1 MKRTS
6 RQLCNMSRRREE
18 DGQRYIEGGGRRGG
32 ERERE
37 STLVHFNGIYIKAR
51 QISSWVLDV
60 RGSKKPFR
68 HTAGFLIVKIDGEL
82 YSFSSVCGERKCTDK
97 TMSSLFRLLTCVNRV
112 AQIFVAF
119 KYYLFP
125 DSSLIKIHTACA
137 VAFTLTQLPQLF
149 ASFCF

>member
-18 DGQRYIEGGGRRGG
+18 DGHRYIEGGRRG

-37 STLVHFNGIYIKAR
+37 RGREATLVHFNGIYIKAQ

-68 HTAGFLIVKIDGEL
+68 HTAGFLIVKIDGAL
-82 YSFSSVCGERKCTDK
+82 FIQLRVC
-97 TMSSLFRLLTCVNRV
+97 V
-112 AQIFVAF
+112 
-119 KYYLFP
+119 
-125 DSSLIKIHTACA
+125 
-137 VAFTLTQLPQLF
+137 
-149 ASFCF
+149 